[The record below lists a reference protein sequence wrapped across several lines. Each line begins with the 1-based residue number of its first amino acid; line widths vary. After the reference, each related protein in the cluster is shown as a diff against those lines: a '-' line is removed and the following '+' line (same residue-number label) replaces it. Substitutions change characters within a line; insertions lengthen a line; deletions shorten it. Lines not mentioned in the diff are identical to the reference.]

1 MNAMHTQEV
10 AKDRSS
16 MDSSNDSSC
25 GSSTCSSST
34 GSNRS
39 RKVANK
45 AWVPGYNA
53 TYARKVAV

>member
-1 MNAMHTQEV
+1 
-10 AKDRSS
+10 

-53 TYARKVAV
+53 TYAREVAV